1 MVRVWILLAALGGA
15 LAVALG
21 AYGAHA
27 LVAPPGRVEMFRTA
41 VSYQMWHVLA
51 LLAAAWLRP
60 AQGPALAVRLAD
72 LAGALFT
79 AGTIL
84 FSGSLYAIGL
94 TGRAPVPMAAPAGGL
109 ALIGGW
115 LALAACGL
123 LRR

>member
-1 MVRVWILLAALGGA
+1 MVRVWILLAALSGA

-21 AYGAHA
+21 AYGAHR
-27 LVAPPGRVEMFRTA
+27 LDAPPERVEMFRTA
-41 VSYQMWHVLA
+41 VNYQMWHALA
-51 LLAAAWLRP
+51 LLGAARLR
-60 AQGPALAVRLAD
+60 AGQGMSARLAD
-72 LAGALFT
+72 LAGVLFT

-94 TGRAPVPMAAPAGGL
+94 SGRAPIPMAAPAGGL

-115 LALAACGL
+115 LALAGCGL

>member
-21 AYGAHA
+21 AYGAHG
-27 LVAPPGRVEMFRTA
+27 LDAPPERIEMFRTA

-51 LLAAAWLRP
+51 LLAVAWLRAERGP
-60 AQGPALAVRLAD
+60 RLPALLAD
-72 LAGALFT
+72 LAGLLFV

-94 TGRAPVPMAAPAGGL
+94 SGRVPVPMAAPAGGL
-109 ALIGGW
+109 VLIGGW